1 MKRYLITL
9 LTICIAFCV
18 CSPAFAQNSAFKKLI
33 RSAGRVADDVPIKS
47 MDKAVKPANKKMA
60 QELLEKTARTSDQSL
75 QSLPYAKRLVREI
88 EQTLGSNL
96 DPAVLKSL
104 DEAGEAGV
112 ETAFLLSK
120 GAKGVSNTI
129 PDVARRAELLKTLE
143 PDTFCIIG
151 RYGDDL
157 TDSVELFIKS
167 TDSKI
172 IKQAIDPSL
181 VKNADKIQAARRAV
195 TMDDFNNFFRKTGDK
210 GVEFWRTTVKPN
222 WKLFAASG
230 VLAAI
235 LIAPESYTDYVI
247 EKTAGG
253 VAKIVRLSGKAVGKT
268 ASETTKAFFHTK
280 TGTIVIIVAS
290 IIGLIWFFS
299 LSLVQRSINW
309 FINAVKKIKNWLFPP
324 SNSNTPS
331 NKLGP
336 DVD

>member
-9 LTICIAFCV
+9 LAIGIVFCV
-18 CSPAFAQNSAFKKLI
+18 CSSTFAQSAAFKKLI
-33 RSAGRVADDVPIKS
+33 RSAGKVADDVPVKS
-47 MDKAVKPANKKMA
+47 MEKAVKPANKKMA

-75 QSLPYAKRLVREI
+75 PYAKRLVREI
-88 EQTLGSNL
+88 EQTLGSNI

-104 DEAGEAGV
+104 DEAGEASV
-112 ETAFLLSK
+112 ETALLLSK
-120 GAKGVSNTI
+120 GAKGVANTV
-129 PDVARRAELLKTLE
+129 PDVARRAELLKTLD

-151 RYGDDL
+151 RYGDDI
-157 TDSVELFIKS
+157 TESAELFIKS
-167 TDSKI
+167 ADGRI

-181 VKNADKIQAARRAV
+181 VKNADKIQAAKRAV
-195 TMDDFNNFFRKTGDK
+195 TMDDFNNFFRKTGEK
-210 GVEFWRTTVKPN
+210 GAEFWRTTIKPN

-268 ASETTKAFFHTK
+268 ASETTKAFFHTT

-290 IIGLIWFFS
+290 IVFLVWFFS
-299 LSLVQRSINW
+299 LSLVQGAISW
-309 FINAVKKIKNWLFPP
+309 FINALKKIKKWIFPP
-324 SNSNTPS
+324 SNTPS